1 MSTAAEMK
9 QIAENALKESKRYR
23 EIIDTIARHASRGE
37 FSVSVGLPFGREERE
52 FIIRGLANAGFE
64 LTVISQE
71 ADRCGGMEWLAA
83 INWS

>member
-37 FSVSVGLPFGREERE
+37 FSVSVGLPFENGERT
-52 FIIRGLANAGFE
+52 FILKSLDSAGFKLKVNPPE
-64 LTVISQE
+64 
-71 ADRCGGMEWLAA
+71 DRPCGSGWVAE
-83 INWS
+83 IKWS